1 MQLGRAASAVA
12 HAGPDHRQA
21 GFLKRDPFVSPKLT
35 GLVTSVPRL
44 TRAEV
49 IENGRS
55 TVGSVD
61 NRQAIGSWLSG
72 PRAAAED
79 MGVDF
84 GYRGQRLGLPKDG
97 PGSVA
102 PLGRRF
108 AAIFIDWAL
117 CALIAYQ
124 LIARGD
130 QHSAG
135 NWALL
140 VFFVLGVLTVGTVG
154 FTPGKRLL
162 GLRVVAEE
170 GGRLGIVRVVVRTL
184 LLCLAIPALIWDR
197 DGRGLHDRLARA
209 VQVRI

>member
-1 MQLGRAASAVA
+1 M
-12 HAGPDHRQA
+12 
-21 GFLKRDPFVSPKLT
+21 
-35 GLVTSVPRL
+35 
-44 TRAEV
+44 
-49 IENGRS
+49 
-55 TVGSVD
+55 D
-61 NRQAIGSWLSG
+61 NRQAMGSWLSG

-84 GYRGQRLGLPKDG
+84 GYRGERLGLPKDG

-108 AAIFIDWAL
+108 GAIFIDWAL

-124 LIARGD
+124 LIA
-130 QHSAG
+130 HG
-135 NWALL
+135 NTQAANNWTLL
-140 VFFVLGVLTVGTVG
+140 VFLVLGVLTVGTVG

-170 GGRLGIVRVVVRTL
+170 GGRLGIVRVVVRTV